1 MLLLGHF
8 IRKTQLIVLRLHCGQ
23 LGGQL
28 LVAKFSVGA
37 QLLDLLLLSIVLR
50 FGRAAFVGGTFIRAL
65 VSGLRRV
72 SFVHGGKIGIGVS
85 IRVRFACCGGI
96 LRGRGFIRGGFRF
109 GGLRNHARSG
119 RKNHEGQKQSH
130 GAFFKVD
137 HWEIAF
143 RKEEVTRPA
152 EKKQFTGYTS
162 KNKFTLLKRSGF
174 GGNTYG
180 IPRKKRR
187 LFKNVI
193 AQTYGTDMSTTTLK
207 SLLAIFVILDY
218 YVTLGVYPWR

>member
-1 MLLLGHF
+1 MGVF
-8 IRKTQLIVLRLHCGQ
+8 Q
-23 LGGQL
+23 
-28 LVAKFSVGA
+28 
-37 QLLDLLLLSIVLR
+37 
-50 FGRAAFVGGTFIRAL
+50 
-65 VSGLRRV
+65 
-72 SFVHGGKIGIGVS
+72 IGS
-85 IRVRFACCGGI
+85 
-96 LRGRGFIRGGFRF
+96 
-109 GGLRNHARSG
+109 
-119 RKNHEGQKQSH
+119 
-130 GAFFKVD
+130 
-137 HWEIAF
+137 WEIAF

-193 AQTYGTDMSTTTLK
+193 AQTYGADMSTTTLK